1 MVVKCMENDTG
12 RTFEKFFP
20 YAEKAMAFIRK
31 VRYSK
36 KITVLSF
43 YKL

>member
-12 RTFEKFFP
+12 RVFEKFFP
-20 YAEKAMAFIRK
+20 CRDKAMAFIRK